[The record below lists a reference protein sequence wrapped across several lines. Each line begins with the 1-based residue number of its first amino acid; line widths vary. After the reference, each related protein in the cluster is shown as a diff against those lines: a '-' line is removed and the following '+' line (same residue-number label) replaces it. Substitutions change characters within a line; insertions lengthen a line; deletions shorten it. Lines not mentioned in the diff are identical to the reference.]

1 MIVRSDVKD
10 KELGMERMIDDL
22 IFRVG
27 QELVLATRRLEDSG
41 AGQTQSPIS
50 LILWIIWISLLAL
63 RSL

>member
-10 KELGMERMIDDL
+10 KELWQERMIGDITFWEGL
-22 IFRVG
+22 
-27 QELVLATRRLEDSG
+27 ELVSAIRGKGCG
-41 AGQTQSPIS
+41 AGQMQSPIS